1 MTEENFCSRSLSQLR
16 KLESEQANMMQ
27 ESLKVYRLVIFLALA
42 VSFVSGVCIHLD
54 LGMENGV
61 IPDSKITASSELNAG
76 TPAKNGRLNY
86 AAGPSW
92 CAQTN
97 DNNPYI
103 QIDLQSL
110 HVICAVSTQGNSKAD
125 EWVETY
131 TVQTSTDGVHWT
143 DYDDDGHPKIFIGNT
158 DRNSEEK
165 AILGVLTRWLR
176 IVGKTKHNKFCMRAE
191 LFGVKRHPR
200 LCVHLDLGMANG
212 DIPASKITA
221 SSKLSPE
228 TPAKNGR
235 LNYAAGPSWCAQS
248 NDNNPY
254 LQIDLQSLHVICAVS
269 TQGNS
274 KADEWVETYS
284 IQTSTDGVHWTDYDD
299 DGHPKIFIGNTDRNS
314 EEKAILGVLTRWL
327 RIVGKK
333 KHNKFCM
340 RAELFG
346 VKRHPNNL
354 ALKKTA
360 EQSSRQNDSSGAENA
375 VDGNRNPLFD
385 ANGNC
390 TLTKTGNFSWWRVD
404 LGTNRVPVSDV
415 FIVNRLFPP
424 SALQTNGYYKITL
437 GDDSNVA
444 RNPECN
450 GLVRFRDFIAA
461 LVCYRNPLKTGRY
474 VGILTT
480 QGPSILSLCE
490 VEVYSRENLAFKKP
504 TKIIGGHPFW
514 PSRNAV
520 DGDSQRT
527 CIHSNINYFFQNPWW
542 RVDLEQVEPVN
553 EVYIVNRVDCCGDRL
568 NPFEI
573 RVGLASRDNGITNPL
588 CGSGLSVPEGKG
600 VSFFCRP
607 ALFGQYVTIRV
618 TKKWKVSMHICE
630 VEVYSARRACQMQAV
645 GITSSL
651 AIPRHRLSAS
661 SSRVGFEPGK
671 ARLHGSGAWSPS
683 NDGNPN
689 DFLQVDLQYEFF
701 ICAVATQGYPWTF
714 RRFWTTKYRLLFSV
728 NGTDWLTY
736 KENGTDK
743 IFNGN
748 SGTED
753 VVKHSLVSFTR
764 ARFVKF
770 QPTEF
775 NNQKALR
782 VEIYGV
788 PVPAGPNKSPSNFN
802 LSPFNSTSVSAS
814 WKLPSA
820 GSIQGIKLLYKT
832 KNSQNPF
839 TTSTIVSDSITST
852 SVTGL
857 GKFTEYEFHVL
868 AFTANGNGPL
878 SPVQVVRTNEDVPS
892 EGPKGISFD
901 YVGQTTYNI
910 SWAPLAREKRNGI
923 ITEYEIKR
931 EKASTGAR
939 SKRSTGDIT
948 YSKSENTFAV
958 VSGFQ
963 PGCKYKMSVRAFT
976 TIGPGPF
983 GEEKTLESSVPPYW
997 EVKTIRQTELEFT
1010 WINPSLPTTEV
1021 SNYTFT
1027 YSGTKNDSVSV
1038 SLGSPPSERHT
1049 VTNLEPNT
1057 IYKFYFDGISS
1068 CGQSLSQIIEAKTTP
1083 IGGRG
1088 ASQENSV
1095 TAVAIA
1101 VPVVLIILLVVLAI
1115 LGVLFYR
1122 RRNNKK
1128 SSRGNDRVHFDVRS
1142 SSTSNSAAPLDAN
1155 TYENPEDFKTTN
1167 GPDRS
1172 HKPPKEIYQNSNVSA
1187 PVEQA
1192 DLVYQNIA
1200 RKQKGQGQSPIKEVA
1215 PQEEP
1220 VYEET
1225 NDGDPKAIPVDKFAE
1240 YFKSKS
1246 RDGGILL
1253 REEFKKLSGG
1263 MLASWKVAQACKS
1276 KNRYGN
1282 IASYDH
1288 SRVIL
1293 EEIKGK
1299 SVSDYINASYIPT
1312 YDEETMCYI
1321 ATQGPTSVTVSD
1333 FWRMIWQEKCS
1344 VIVMLTNLVE
1354 QGKQKCEQYWPND
1367 ISEYGGIKVTLLKTE
1382 NFANYVIRSFFVIK
1396 GSEKRDLFQFHY
1408 TTWPDRGVPQ
1418 NSTALLAFRWKVY
1431 ARQQLTEGPL
1441 VVHCSAGV
1449 GRTGTYIGIDA
1460 MLECAKDRDNVFIQN
1475 YVEVMRRQR
1484 PYMVQKEEQYVFLH
1498 EAVMVGLACGNTEV
1512 SSEDLLLRMNKLAR
1526 VNKSSNQTGYQEEF
1540 QRLQR
1545 ICKFESQGAPS
1556 TAALKPSNRTKNRY
1570 INYIPVDTARV
1581 ILTSSQEDR
1590 DYINASFVDGNVQR
1604 DAYILTQA
1612 PLSNTTEDFWRMV
1625 SQYDVSTVVML
1636 NDLRKESES
1645 YPQYWPSEGVVK
1657 YGDITLKILAK
1668 KKTETSTITK
1678 LSVLDAVPPKKTSTV
1693 QHLQFT
1699 GWSHPNSPPDP
1710 QEILELV
1717 TDIEKSQQNT
1727 GNGIIVLQCSDGVG
1741 RSATVAAIMSAIEK
1755 VKTEQT
1761 VDIFQTIKLLRV
1773 KRPSAVT
1780 TLEQY
1785 RLCYSTISAFLDS
1798 FETYANFA

>member
-1 MTEENFCSRSLSQLR
+1 MGNR
-16 KLESEQANMMQ
+16 
-27 ESLKVYRLVIFLALA
+27 
-42 VSFVSGVCIHLD
+42 
-54 LGMENGV
+54 V
-61 IPDSKITASSELNAG
+61 IPDSSITASSTLNAN
-76 TPAKNGRLNY
+76 TPAVNGRLRY
-86 AAGPSW
+86 TAGSSW
-92 CAQTN
+92 CAKT
-97 DNNPYI
+97 DDSSPSL
-103 QIDLQSL
+103 QIDLQTL

-131 TVQTSTDGVHWT
+131 TIQTSADGVHWT
-143 DYDDDGHPKIFIGNT
+143 DYDNAGHPKIFFGNT
-158 DRNSEEK
+158 DRDSEAK
-165 AILGVLTRWLR
+165 AILGVVTRWIR
-176 IVGKTKHNKFCMRAE
+176 IVGKTKRNKFCMRAE
-191 LFGVKRHPR
+191 LFGVKR
-200 LCVHLDLGMANG
+200 N
-212 DIPASKITA
+212 
-221 SSKLSPE
+221 PE
-228 TPAKNGR
+228 
-235 LNYAAGPSWCAQS
+235 
-248 NDNNPY
+248 
-254 LQIDLQSLHVICAVS
+254 
-269 TQGNS
+269 
-274 KADEWVETYS
+274 
-284 IQTSTDGVHWTDYDD
+284 
-299 DGHPKIFIGNTDRNS
+299 
-314 EEKAILGVLTRWL
+314 
-327 RIVGKK
+327 
-333 KHNKFCM
+333 
-340 RAELFG
+340 
-346 VKRHPNNL
+346 NL
-354 ALKKTA
+354 ALKKPTA
-360 EQSSRQNDSSGAENA
+360 QSSRHNDSCEAKNA

-390 TLTKTGNFSWWRVD
+390 ALTNEDDPSWWRVD
-404 LGTNRVPVSDV
+404 LDINRVPVSDV

-424 SALQTNGYYKITL
+424 SALQSNGYYKITL
-437 GDDSNVA
+437 GDDSNVE
-444 RNPECN
+444 RNMACN
-450 GLVRFRDFIAA
+450 GLVRFKDFIASS
-461 LVCYRNPLKTGRY
+461 VCYRDPLKTGQY

-490 VEVYSRENLAFKKP
+490 VEVYSRENLAFNKP
-504 TKIIGGHPFW
+504 TKMIGGTPW
-514 PSRNAV
+514 KSGSRAV
-520 DGDSQRT
+520 DGNSQT
-527 CIHSNINYFFQNPWW
+527 TFDPSCIHTEKDMDYANPWF
-542 RVDLEQVEPVN
+542 RVDLEQLEPVN
-553 EVYIVNRVDCCGDRL
+553 EVYIVNRGDCCGERL

-573 RVGLASRDNGITNPL
+573 RVGPASNDNGITNPL
-588 CGSGLSVPEGKG
+588 CGSGLSVPQGKG

-618 TKKWKVSMHICE
+618 TPDRAWPIHICE

-645 GITSSL
+645 GITSNL
-651 AIPRHRLSAS
+651 AIANHRLSAT
-661 SSRVGFEPGK
+661 SSRVGFEAYNG
-671 ARLHGSGAWSPS
+671 RLHGIRAWSPI
-683 NDGNPN
+683 DDTKLG

-701 ICAVATQGYPWTF
+701 ICAVATQGYPLTSTS
-714 RRFWTTKYRLLFSV
+714 FWTTKYKFSFSV
-728 NGTDWLTY
+728 NGKDWLTY
-736 KENGTDK
+736 KENGKDK

-748 SGTED
+748 SGRED
-753 VVKHSLVSFTR
+753 VVKHSLTSFTR
-764 ARFVKF
+764 ARFVRF

-775 NNQKALR
+775 HNQKALR

-788 PVPAGPNKSPSNFN
+788 PAPAGPNQSPSNFN
-802 LSPFNSTSVSAS
+802 LSPVTSTSVFAS

-820 GSIQGIKLLYKT
+820 GSIQGIKLLYKI
-832 KNSQNPF
+832 KNTDDPF
-839 TTSTIVSDSITST
+839 IAKTIAGNSNLSTRI
-852 SVTGL
+852 TGL

-878 SPVQVVRTNEDVPS
+878 SPVKLVRTNEDVPS
-892 EGPKGISFD
+892 DGPTSISFD
-901 YVGQTTYNI
+901 EENQTSFKI
-910 SWAPLAREKRNGI
+910 SWAPLAIEKRNGI
-923 ITEYEIKR
+923 IVAHEIKH
-931 EKASTGAR
+931 EKASTEVR
-939 SKRSTGDIT
+939 SKRSIGDTT
-948 YSKSENTFAV
+948 YSNSANNFAL

-963 PGCKYKMSVRAFT
+963 PGCNYSISVRAFT
-976 TIGPGPF
+976 SAGGGPF
-983 GEEKTLESSVPPYW
+983 GEVKTLKISNSVPPYW
-997 EVKTIRQTELEFT
+997 EVKPITSTEVELN
-1010 WINPSLPTTEV
+1010 WINPSLRPTEV

-1027 YSGTKNDSVSV
+1027 YNGTENDSVSLNV
-1038 SLGSPPSERHT
+1038 GSPPSEQYS
-1049 VTNLEPNT
+1049 VTNLVPNT
-1057 IYKFYFDGISS
+1057 LYKFYFDGTSS
-1068 CGQSLSQIIEAKTTP
+1068 CGQSLSQIIEAKTEAP
-1083 IGGRG
+1083 KGESG
-1088 ASQENSV
+1088 ASQEESNSIS
-1095 TAVAIA
+1095 AVAIV

-1122 RRNNKK
+1122 RRSNKK
-1128 SSRGNDRVHFDVRS
+1128 SSRGNDRVHLNVPP
-1142 SSTSNSAAPLDAN
+1142 SSTSNSAAPTDAN
-1155 TYENPEDFKTTN
+1155 TYENPEDFKVTN
-1167 GPDRS
+1167 GLDGS
-1172 HKPPKEIYQNSNVSA
+1172 HKPRKEIYENANVSA

-1200 RKQKGQGQSPIKEVA
+1200 RKQKGLGQSPIKQVA

-1263 MLASWKVAQACKS
+1263 MMASWKVAQACKS

-1460 MLECAKDRDNVFIQN
+1460 MLECAKDRGNVFIQN

-1581 ILTSSQEDR
+1581 ILKSSQEDR

-1657 YGDITLKILAK
+1657 YEDITLKILAK

>member
-1 MTEENFCSRSLSQLR
+1 
-16 KLESEQANMMQ
+16 MMQ
-27 ESLKVYRLVIFLALA
+27 GNLKFYRLVIYLALA

-97 DNNPYI
+97 DNNPY
-103 QIDLQSL
+103 
-110 HVICAVSTQGNSKAD
+110 
-125 EWVETY
+125 
-131 TVQTSTDGVHWT
+131 
-143 DYDDDGHPKIFIGNT
+143 
-158 DRNSEEK
+158 
-165 AILGVLTRWLR
+165 
-176 IVGKTKHNKFCMRAE
+176 
-191 LFGVKRHPR
+191 
-200 LCVHLDLGMANG
+200 
-212 DIPASKITA
+212 
-221 SSKLSPE
+221 
-228 TPAKNGR
+228 
-235 LNYAAGPSWCAQS
+235 
-248 NDNNPY
+248 

-274 KADEWVETYS
+274 KADNWVETYT
-284 IQTSTDGVHWTDYDD
+284 IQTSADGVHWTDYDN
-299 DGHPKIFIGNTDRNS
+299 DGQPKIFYGNNDRNS
-314 EEKAILGVLTRWL
+314 EAKAILGVVTRWL
-327 RIVGKK
+327 RIVGQT

-346 VKRHPNNL
+346 VKRNPENL
-354 ALKKTA
+354 ALRKTA
-360 EQSSRQNDSSGAENA
+360 AQSSQHNVSSGAENA

-390 TLTKTGNFSWWRVD
+390 ALTQEDDPSWWRVD
-404 LGTNRVPVSDV
+404 LGTNRVPVSDI
-415 FIVNRLFPP
+415 FIVNRLFPT
-424 SALQTNGYYKITL
+424 SAQQTNGDYEITL
-437 GDDSNVA
+437 GDNSDVEQNLACKGLLQFKDFVA
-444 RNPECN
+444 SS
-450 GLVRFRDFIAA
+450 
-461 LVCYRNPLKTGRY
+461 VCYRNPLKTGRY

-480 QGPSILSLCE
+480 GRSILSLCE
-490 VEVYSRENLAFKKP
+490 VEVYSRENLAFNKP
-504 TKIIGGHPFW
+504 TKMIGERPMQ
-514 PSRNAV
+514 PSSRAV
-520 DGDSQRT
+520 DGNSQTTWTSCART
-527 CIHSNINYFFQNPWW
+527 QAYVFFQNPWW

-553 EVYIVNRVDCCGDRL
+553 EVYIVNRGDCCGERL

-573 RVGLASRDNGITNPL
+573 RVGLASSDNGITNPL
-588 CGSGLSVPEGKG
+588 CGSGLSVLQGKG

-607 ALFGQYVTIRV
+607 TLFGQYVTIRV
-618 TKKWKVSMHICE
+618 TKDERVPIHICE

-651 AIPRHRLSAS
+651 AISRHRLSAS
-661 SSRVGFEPGK
+661 SSRIGFEPDK
-671 ARLHGSGAWSPS
+671 ARLHVDGAWSPS
-683 NDGNPN
+683 NDSNPN

-701 ICAVATQGYPWTF
+701 ICAVATQGHPYNLLNS
-714 RRFWTTKYRLLFSV
+714 WTTKYRLLFSV
-728 NGTDWLTY
+728 NGKNWLTY

-748 SGTED
+748 SGYMD

-775 NNQKALR
+775 NHRKALR

-788 PVPAGPNKSPSNFN
+788 LVLGAPS
-802 LSPFNSTSVSAS
+802 
-814 WKLPSA
+814 K
-820 GSIQGIKLLYKT
+820 
-832 KNSQNPF
+832 
-839 TTSTIVSDSITST
+839 
-852 SVTGL
+852 
-857 GKFTEYEFHVL
+857 
-868 AFTANGNGPL
+868 
-878 SPVQVVRTNEDVPS
+878 
-892 EGPKGISFD
+892 GPKGVSFQE
-901 YVGQTTYNI
+901 VNQTTYNI
-910 SWAPLAREKRNGI
+910 SWDPLAREYSNGI
-923 ITEYEIKR
+923 IIGHEIKR
-931 EKASTGAR
+931 EKASTEAR
-939 SKRSTGDIT
+939 SKPSIGDTT
-948 YSKSENTFAV
+948 YSNSANNFALV
-958 VSGFQ
+958 TGFE
-963 PGCKYKMSVRAFT
+963 PGCNYLISVRAFT
-976 TIGPGPF
+976 SVGGGPF
-983 GEEKTLESSVPPYW
+983 GEKQTLKILNSVPPYW
-997 EVKTIRQTELEFT
+997 EVKPITSTEVELN
-1010 WINPSLPTTEV
+1010 WINPSLRPTEV

-1027 YSGTKNDSVSV
+1027 YSRAEDYIKEFSDDDIVN
-1038 SLGSPPSERHT
+1038 LGSPPSEQFT
-1049 VTNLEPNT
+1049 VTNLEPDT
-1057 IYKFYFDGISS
+1057 FYKFYFNGISS
-1068 CGQSLSQIIEAKTTP
+1068 CGQNLSQIMKAKTEAP
-1083 IGGRG
+1083 NGASG
-1088 ASQENSV
+1088 ASQEESNSIS
-1095 TAVAIA
+1095 AVAIV

-1122 RRNNKK
+1122 RRNNQK
-1128 SSRGNDRVHFDVRS
+1128 SSRGNDRVHLNVPP
-1142 SSTSNSAAPLDAN
+1142 SSTSDSAAPDAN

-1167 GPDRS
+1167 GLDGS
-1172 HKPPKEIYQNSNVSA
+1172 HKPRKEIYQNANVSP

-1200 RKQKGQGQSPIKEVA
+1200 RKQKGLGQSPIKEVV

-1354 QGKQKCEQYWPND
+1354 QGKSKCEQYWPND
-1367 ISEYGGIKVTLLKTE
+1367 TSEYGGIKVTLLKTE

-1460 MLECAKDRDNVFIQN
+1460 MLECAKDRGNVFIQN

-1512 SSEDLLLRMNKLAR
+1512 SSEDLVLRMNKLAR

-1581 ILTSSQEDR
+1581 ILKSSKEDR

-1625 SQYDVSTVVML
+1625 SQYDVSTIVML
-1636 NDLRKESES
+1636 NDLTKESES

-1668 KKTETSTITK
+1668 NKTETSTITK
-1678 LSVLDAVPPKKTSTV
+1678 LSVFDAVPPKKTSTV

-1717 TDIEKSQQNT
+1717 TDIEKSQQKT

-1780 TLEQY
+1780 TWEQY

-1798 FETYANFA
+1798 FETYSNFA

>member
-158 DRNSEEK
+158 DRDSEAK
-165 AILGVLTRWLR
+165 SILGVVTRWLR
-176 IVGKTKHNKFCMRAE
+176 IVGKTKHNRFCMRAE
-191 LFGVKRHPR
+191 LFGVRR
-200 LCVHLDLGMANG
+200 N
-212 DIPASKITA
+212 
-221 SSKLSPE
+221 PE
-228 TPAKNGR
+228 
-235 LNYAAGPSWCAQS
+235 
-248 NDNNPY
+248 
-254 LQIDLQSLHVICAVS
+254 
-269 TQGNS
+269 
-274 KADEWVETYS
+274 
-284 IQTSTDGVHWTDYDD
+284 
-299 DGHPKIFIGNTDRNS
+299 
-314 EEKAILGVLTRWL
+314 
-327 RIVGKK
+327 
-333 KHNKFCM
+333 
-340 RAELFG
+340 
-346 VKRHPNNL
+346 NL

-360 EQSSRQNDSSGAENA
+360 EQSSRQTASSGAKNA

-390 TLTKTGNFSWWRVD
+390 ALTKTGDPSWWRVD
-404 LGTNRVPVSDV
+404 LGTNHVPVSDV

-424 SALQTNGYYKITL
+424 SALQSNGYYKITL

-444 RNPECN
+444 RNECN
-450 GLVRFRDFIAA
+450 GLVRFQDFIASA
-461 LVCYRNPLKTGRY
+461 VCYTNPLKTGRY
-474 VGILTT
+474 VVILTT

-490 VEVYSRENLAFKKP
+490 VEVYSRENLAFNKP
-504 TKIIGGHPFW
+504 TKMIGER
-514 PSRNAV
+514 PSRPSSRAV
-520 DGDSQRT
+520 DGNSQT
-527 CIHSNINYFFQNPWW
+527 TWGSCTHTLAYVFFQNPWW
-542 RVDLEQVEPVN
+542 RVDLEQVEPLN
-553 EVYIVNRVDCCGDRL
+553 EVYIVNRGDCCGKRL

-573 RVGLASRDNGITNPL
+573 RVGPASSDDGINNPL
-588 CGSGLSVPEGKG
+588 CGSGLSVPQGKG

-607 ALFGQYVTIRV
+607 ALFGQYVTIRI
-618 TKKWKVSMHICE
+618 TRSQKEEIHICE

-651 AIPRHRLSAS
+651 AIPRHRFSAS
-661 SSRVGFEPGK
+661 SSRFGFEPEN
-671 ARLHGSGAWSPS
+671 ARLHKVGAWSPS

-689 DFLQVDLQYEFF
+689 DFLQVDLQYQFF
-701 ICAVATQGYPWTF
+701 ICAVATQGYPWTSVAS
-714 RRFWTTKYRLLFSV
+714 WITKYRLLFSV

-748 SGTED
+748 SGSED
-753 VVKHSLVSFTR
+753 VVKHSLVSLTR

-775 NNQKALR
+775 NNRKALR

-788 PVPAGPNKSPSNFN
+788 PVPAGPSQSPRNFN
-802 LSPFNSTSVSAS
+802 LSPLSSTSVLAS

-820 GSIQGIKLLYKT
+820 GSLQGIKLLYKIT
-832 KNSQNPF
+832 NTEDPF
-839 TTSTIVSDSITST
+839 TAIAIINNSSLST
-852 SVTGL
+852 SITGL

-868 AFTANGNGPL
+868 AFTGNGNGPV
-878 SPVQVVRTNEDVPS
+878 SPVTVVRTSEDVPS

>member
-1 MTEENFCSRSLSQLR
+1 MRNR
-16 KLESEQANMMQ
+16 K
-27 ESLKVYRLVIFLALA
+27 
-42 VSFVSGVCIHLD
+42 GVCIHLD
-54 LGMENGV
+54 LGIGKRV
-61 IPDSKITASSELNAG
+61 IPDSKITASSELNVG

-86 AAGPSW
+86 TAGPSW
-92 CAQTN
+92 CAQT
-97 DNNPYI
+97 
-103 QIDLQSL
+103 
-110 HVICAVSTQGNSKAD
+110 
-125 EWVETY
+125 
-131 TVQTSTDGVHWT
+131 
-143 DYDDDGHPKIFIGNT
+143 
-158 DRNSEEK
+158 
-165 AILGVLTRWLR
+165 
-176 IVGKTKHNKFCMRAE
+176 
-191 LFGVKRHPR
+191 
-200 LCVHLDLGMANG
+200 
-212 DIPASKITA
+212 
-221 SSKLSPE
+221 
-228 TPAKNGR
+228 
-235 LNYAAGPSWCAQS
+235 

-284 IQTSTDGVHWTDYDD
+284 IQTSTDGGQWTDYGN
-299 DGHPKIFIGNTDRNS
+299 DGHPKIFFGNNDRNS
-314 EEKAILGVLTRWL
+314 EAKAILGVVTRWL
-327 RIVGKK
+327 RIVGKT

-346 VKRHPNNL
+346 VKGHPGNL
-354 ALKKTA
+354 ALRKTA
-360 EQSSRQNDSSGAENA
+360 AQSTTHNGSSGAENA

-390 TLTKTGNFSWWRVD
+390 ALTNQGDPSWWQVD

-415 FIVNRLFPP
+415 FVVNRLFPT
-424 SALQTNGYYKITL
+424 SAQKSNGDYEITL
-437 GDDSNVA
+437 GDNSDVE
-444 RNPECN
+444 RNPACE
-450 GLVRFRDFIAA
+450 GLVQFKDFIASS
-461 LVCYRNPLKTGRY
+461 VCYRNPLKTGRY
-474 VGILTT
+474 VGILTR
-480 QGPSILSLCE
+480 GRSILSLCE
-490 VEVYSRENLAFKKP
+490 VEVYSRENLAFNKP
-504 TKIIGGHPFW
+504 TKMIGGPPWHP
-514 PSRNAV
+514 SSKAV
-520 DGDSQRT
+520 DGNSQT
-527 CIHSNINYFFQNPWW
+527 TFASCTHTQEGVDFQNPWW
-542 RVDLEQVEPVN
+542 RVDLGQVEPVN
-553 EVYIVNRVDCCGDRL
+553 EVYIVNRGDCCGERL

-573 RVGLASRDNGITNPL
+573 RVGPASSDNGITNPL
-588 CGSGLSVPEGKG
+588 CGSGLSVPQGKG

-618 TKKWKVSMHICE
+618 TRSPKGAIHICE

-645 GITSSL
+645 GITSEL
-651 AIPRHRLSAS
+651 TIPSRSLSAT
-661 SSRVGFEPGK
+661 SSRSGFEPDKG
-671 ARLHGSGAWSPS
+671 RLHGDGAWSPS
-683 NDGNPN
+683 DNGNPY
-689 DFLQVDLQYEFF
+689 DYLQIDLQYDFF
-701 ICAVATQGYPWTF
+701 ICAVATQGHPSSDL
-714 RRFWTTKYRLLFSV
+714 WTTKYKLLFSV
-728 NGTDWLTY
+728 DDINWLTY
-736 KENGTDK
+736 KEKGKDK
-743 IFNGN
+743 TFNGN
-748 SGTED
+748 SGREE

-764 ARFVKF
+764 ARFVRF
-770 QPTEF
+770 QPTAFDGE
-775 NNQKALR
+775 KALR

-788 PVPAGPNKSPSNFN
+788 PVPAGPNQSPSNFI
-802 LSPFNSTSVSAS
+802 LSPLTSTSVFAS
-814 WKLPSA
+814 WKLPST
-820 GSIQGIKLLYKT
+820 GSIQGIKLLYKI
-832 KNSQNPF
+832 KNSEYPF
-839 TTSTIVSDSITST
+839 TTSTIASDLIVNT

-878 SPVQVVRTNEDVPS
+878 SPAQVVRTSEDDLHRQDLQGHCLTLAFTPLLPLTCSMMIPCIVPS

-901 YVGQTTYNI
+901 DVGQTTYNI

-948 YSKSENTFAV
+948 YSKSENTFAS

-963 PGCKYKMSVRAFT
+963 PGCKYNISVRAFT

-997 EVKTIRQTELEFT
+997 EVKTIRQKELEFT

-1027 YSGTKNDSVSV
+1027 YSGPKNDSVSV

-1057 IYKFYFDGISS
+1057 IYKFHFDGISS
-1068 CGQSLSQIIEAKTTP
+1068 CGQSLSQIIEAKTIP

-1088 ASQENSV
+1088 VTQKNSI

-1128 SSRGNDRVHFDVRS
+1128 SSRGNDRVHFDVRP

-1155 TYENPEDFKTTN
+1155 TYENPEHFKTTN
-1167 GPDRS
+1167 GPDGS
-1172 HKPPKEIYQNSNVSA
+1172 HKPRKEIYQNSNVSA

-1200 RKQKGQGQSPIKEVA
+1200 RKQKGQGQSPIKEIS

-1263 MLASWKVAQACKS
+1263 MLSSWKVAQACKS

-1299 SVSDYINASYIPT
+1299 SGSDYINASYIPT

-1367 ISEYGGIKVTLLKTE
+1367 TSEYGGIKVTLLKTE

-1408 TTWPDRGVPQ
+1408 TTWPDKGVPQ

-1460 MLECAKDRDNVFIQN
+1460 MLECAKDRGNVFIQN

-1556 TAALKPSNRTKNRY
+1556 TAALKPSNRTKNRC
-1570 INYIPVDTARV
+1570 INYLPVDTARV
-1581 ILTSSQEDR
+1581 ILRSSKEDR

-1636 NDLRKESES
+1636 NDLTKESES
-1645 YPQYWPSEGVVK
+1645 YPQYWLSEGVVK
-1657 YGDITLKILAK
+1657 YGDITLKTLAK
-1668 KKTETSTITK
+1668 NKTETSTITK
-1678 LSVLDAVPPKKTSTV
+1678 LSVFDAVPPKKTSTV

-1717 TDIEKSQQNT
+1717 TDIEKSQQKT

-1780 TLEQY
+1780 TWEQY